1 MKKRIIFDLD
11 NTIIIWEKHF
21 ISALEETIAL
31 FNVKVDVKKIDDI
44 IESMETKYK
53 KLSKELLLNE
63 INSSCDLNLN
73 IDFVNTLFEKQGKL
87 AKEDKEVTDTL
98 CYLNKKYEL
107 VILSNYYKEVQEKR
121 LIKAGIRHF
130 FKEIYSGEEYLK
142 PEKNAFYNAMGDK
155 KIEECLMIGDKF
167 EVDIKGAIDIGM
179 DVIAVDY
186 FNKIKDNA
194 LYPVIRKF
202 SDLKKLL

>member
-21 ISALEETIAL
+21 ISALKETIDL
-31 FNVKVDVKKIDDI
+31 FDVKVDVKKIDDI
-44 IESMETKYK
+44 IESMEAKYK

-63 INSSCDLNLN
+63 INNSCNLNLN

-87 AKEDKEVTDTL
+87 AKEYKEVTDTL

-107 VILSNYYKEVQEKR
+107 VILSNYYKEVQENR

-142 PEKNAFYNAMGDK
+142 PEERAFYNAMGDK
-155 KIEECLMIGDKF
+155 KIEECLMIGDKIDT
-167 EVDIKGAIDIGM
+167 DIKGAMDIGM

-186 FNKIKDNA
+186 FNKIKDND
-194 LYPVIRKF
+194 LYSVVRNF